1 MYSIILPS
9 FREAKNLELLI
20 DKIFDISKK
29 FEVIVVDDFSND
41 GTLEILKI
49 KKKFKNIRFLIRYKN
64 KGLSQSIYE
73 GIFLAKKKI

>member
-41 GTLEILKI
+41 GTLEMLKI
-49 KKKFKNIRFLIRYKN
+49 KKKNLKT
-64 KGLSQSIYE
+64 
-73 GIFLAKKKI
+73 